1 MKSNFYNLETT
12 IDYDKETITM
22 TEDIQG
28 QIMISIMD
36 TKDKAVRE
44 ALIRLGWSPPK

>member
-1 MKSNFYNLETT
+1 MKSNFYNIETT

-28 QIMISIMD
+28 QIIITIMNM
-36 TKDKAVRE
+36 KDE
-44 ALIRLGWSPPK
+44 AIRSGLIRLGWSPPK